1 MHDTAKPILIAKICV
16 DVAAEGPA
24 RIERKP
30 STRETGYKQHERN
43 CSSANHLEPLAAN
56 PAVAIS
62 RTDASRVQELLNAA
76 VTVKREI
83 KMQGRLS
90 FCQER

>member
-1 MHDTAKPILIAKICV
+1 MHHTGREPILIAK
-16 DVAAEGPA
+16 ASAEIATKGLV

-56 PAVAIS
+56 PAVATS
-62 RTDASRVQELLNAA
+62 RTDASRVHELMNAA
-76 VTVKREI
+76 VTV
-83 KMQGRLS
+83 
-90 FCQER
+90 